1 MPATLRSLRIPPA
14 LERDLEREL
23 ARRGQREWSAGLIEL
38 LDEAIRMTRVPGI
51 VFVDARG
58 ARRAALAHSGLEV
71 WEVIATWRE
80 GGERWDALR
89 AAYPELSDVQLRAAL
104 AYYQLYPAEVD
115 ERLAREAAWT
125 PERAAAELPYTRP
138 PVRAA
143 GRE

>member
-1 MPATLRSLRIPPA
+1 MPATLRSLRVPAA

-23 ARRGQREWSAGLIEL
+23 ARRGQREWSAGVLEL

-58 ARRAALAHSGLEV
+58 GRRAAVAHSGLEV

-80 GGERWDALR
+80 GDESWKTLR
-89 AAYPELSDVQLRAAL
+89 DAYPELSDLQLRAAL
-104 AYYQLYPAEVD
+104 AYYQLYPTEVD

-125 PERAAAELPYTRP
+125 PERAAAELPYTRS
-138 PVRAA
+138 VARAA